1 MKLYHPAKGL
11 KGIRTILKQFDESQL
26 TEWQRDILRERLMIL
41 QWYDLNGENKTQ
53 TADQFSTSRSHV
65 RKLVEIR
72 EKEGLGGLIPKIT
85 GPKQKRGFE
94 LLFSEKMEIEKWA
107 WRFPDWS
114 HKKLQSMFFPQHGKS
129 TVYRYLASKNLLVR
143 DRCPGFH
150 KKPKPR
156 SFWKIKRER
165 LPKDYPV
172 HVPGDLVV
180 LDSIVE
186 FIGPNF
192 QKLYFITCVD
202 IATRIGFA
210 LCTSTHNS
218 KVAKILLMKMREV
231 LQADIKAVLTDNGSE
246 FLAHFQKA
254 CEQQNINHFFT
265 RPRTPK
271 DNSIAERFNLTL
283 QQHFYWRVDL
293 TEPVYKLNFAL
304 ADWLFEYNCLRPH
317 ESLDFRPPAAVY
329 FNLFYKPRFNSGVDL
344 KLWNRT
350 CILLFL
356 IFVILFFYKWTMKS
370 SLSLVGRVKRSHLN
384 NWMSFSFS
392 LM

>member
-350 CILLFL
+350 K
-356 IFVILFFYKWTMKS
+356 Y
-370 SLSLVGRVKRSHLN
+370 
-384 NWMSFSFS
+384 
-392 LM
+392 